1 MQLTKA
7 HILNQKNTMETQL
20 TQNEL
25 EILSNVAGSQ
35 IEENYSEYTS
45 IDSNKEKGIIG
56 SLVKKELIVNG
67 YSGDDYEG
75 YMFYLTE
82 KGFDAC
88 KELGISTEHIIVY

>member
-1 MQLTKA
+1 MT
-7 HILNQKNTMETQL
+7 TQL

-45 IDSNKEKGIIG
+45 VGSSKEKGTLG
-56 SLVKKELIVNG
+56 SLVKKGLVFNG
-67 YSGDDYEG
+67 YEGYEKEMG

-82 KGFDAC
+82 KGFEAC
-88 KELGISTEHIIVY
+88 KELGISTAHIVLFN

>member
-1 MQLTKA
+1 M
-7 HILNQKNTMETQL
+7 NTQL
-20 TQNEL
+20 TANEL

-45 IDSNKEKGIIG
+45 IDSNKEKGLIG
-56 SLVKKELIVNG
+56 SLVKKGLIVNG

-82 KGFDAC
+82 KGFETC
-88 KELGISTEHIIVY
+88 KNWGIPTQHIILFN

>member
-1 MQLTKA
+1 M
-7 HILNQKNTMETQL
+7 NTNL
-20 TQNEL
+20 TQNEI

-45 IDSNKEKGIIG
+45 IDSNKEKGLIG
-56 SLVKKELIVNG
+56 SLVKKGLIVNG

-82 KGFDAC
+82 KGFETC
-88 KELGISTEHIIVY
+88 KKWGIPTQHIILFN